1 MGGARNEGVRLF
13 WPIFGAVLGANLLTV
28 CFVWAAVNVSR
39 RESAGQPIRAYMPAL
54 IMPLLFCGVALM
66 IAFDRTALFDS
77 VLR

>member
-1 MGGARNEGVRLF
+1 VGGARNEGVRLF

-66 IAFDRTALFDS
+66 IAFGKTELLDG